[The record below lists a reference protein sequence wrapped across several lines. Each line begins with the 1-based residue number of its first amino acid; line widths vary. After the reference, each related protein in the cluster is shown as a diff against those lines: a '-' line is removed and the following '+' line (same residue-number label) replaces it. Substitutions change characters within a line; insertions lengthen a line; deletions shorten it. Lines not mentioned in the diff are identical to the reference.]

1 MRGDEGTRGERRT
14 FPPIGK
20 RKREETDIR
29 RSVLKTGGH
38 PFAYTLSVSLCLILS
53 YPLALLPPPASLPT
67 PPFSCIPPPWE
78 NRDNKLAFFSRLGP
92 GRRTLGQPS
101 ECPPGVPMDPSCPFP
116 FQSARKQSLC
126 QHLSLRKLVKVMA
139 LLAISMATRRKE
151 WGLLAGIGVETGVA
165 RRKSGSRKEGVKGSD
180 NGVAVASLWL
190 CQGSM

>member
-14 FPPIGK
+14 FPPIGR

-38 PFAYTLSVSLCLILS
+38 PFAYTLSLSLPHS
-53 YPLALLPPPASLPT
+53 LLPTRPPSTPSLSLPP

-78 NRDNKLAFFSRLGP
+78 NRDNKLAFFSRPGP

-116 FQSARKQSLC
+116 FQPARKQSLC

-139 LLAISMATRRKE
+139 LLAISMTTRRKE
-151 WGLLAGIGVETGVA
+151 RGLLAGTRVGTGVV
-165 RRKSGSRKEGVKGSD
+165 RRKSGRRREGV
-180 NGVAVASLWL
+180 NGV
-190 CQGSM
+190 